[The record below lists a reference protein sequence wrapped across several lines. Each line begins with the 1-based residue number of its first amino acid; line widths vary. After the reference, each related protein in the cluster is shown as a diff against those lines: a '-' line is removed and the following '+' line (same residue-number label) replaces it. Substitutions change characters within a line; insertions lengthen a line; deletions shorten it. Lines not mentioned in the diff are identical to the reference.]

1 MVLAPPQP
9 GDDGTPFVN
18 WHLQG
23 LLLPA
28 YHQLY
33 YIGLRVTVRPTFAWM
48 DPSVTLSSGGYLN
61 WGTLMPGNISEPN
74 NRVPPE
80 DCGVANYT
88 QSLSGVWGWADINCG
103 RQLISICK
111 ILRT

>member
-1 MVLAPPQP
+1 MLSWTLAVLRK
-9 GDDGTPFVN
+9 
-18 WHLQG
+18 HLQG

-80 DCGVANYT
+80 NCGVANFTERYNGAFGWSDT
-88 QSLSGVWGWADINCG
+88 QCNITAPFMC
-103 RQLISICK
+103 RMA
-111 ILRT
+111 RE